1 MLKNTLLQLTKEYMG
16 DGDEVLGHSLI
27 YNYFKI
33 RLNDNNFP
41 KIIVFFNSA
50 VKLVTKD
57 SEILDFLKEIEA
69 KGVKL
74 ICCTTCL
81 KHFDLLDQMECGTP
95 GSMVDIISLQ
105 DNADKIITL

>member
-16 DGDEVLGHSLI
+16 DGDEVLGRSLLF
-27 YNYFKI
+27 NYFKI
-33 RLNDNNFP
+33 RLTDNNLP

-57 SEILDFLKEIEA
+57 SEILPFLKEIES
-69 KGVKL
+69 KGIKL

-81 KHFDLLDQMECGTP
+81 KHFDLFNEIECGTP